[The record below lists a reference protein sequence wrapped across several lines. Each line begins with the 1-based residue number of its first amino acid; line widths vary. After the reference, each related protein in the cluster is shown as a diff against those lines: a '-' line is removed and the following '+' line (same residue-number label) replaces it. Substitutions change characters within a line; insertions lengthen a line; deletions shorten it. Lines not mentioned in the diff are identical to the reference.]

1 MVMPG
6 QGQAQ
11 GKGFSIVLAGRN
23 FCLDVEGESFYDGAA
38 IVTWYSEHK
47 HNQTWNIVPAW

>member
-47 HNQTWNIVPAW
+47 HNQTWNIVPA